1 MKRNLNIND
10 PEKGISSHKMNI
22 NRVTL
27 NFSDETEQS
36 FQYKYFHNSL
46 AQFRLSF
53 LLVVFLYGIFGY
65 LDKLIIE
72 EHVHLFHLI
81 RFGIVIPLLTVVF
94 LFSFS
99 KYFIKIWQE
108 LLFVCFIVAGAGIAV
123 MTIKAPENYSYYAG
137 MMLVFS
143 AGYFFIKLRFFLAS
157 LAGWLTLLFFNIGA
171 IFFSDTESFMIISNN
186 FFFIAANLIGMV
198 AAYNIEFYARRDFF
212 LNLQL
217 DHRNAEIAEANTS
230 LESKVDERTKEL
242 LSAKELAEQSDQLKS
257 AFLANMSHEIR
268 TPMNGI
274 LGFAELLKEPDL
286 SGEQQKD
293 YLNIIEKSGA
303 RMLSI
308 INDIID
314 ISKIESRQMKVAIS
328 VTNVNQQIG
337 FIYNFFK
344 LEVEQKGLNILMK
357 NIDPANETIIE
368 TDREKL
374 YAILT
379 NLVKNAIKFT
389 NAGRIEI
396 GYKKKEEY
404 LEFYVKDTG
413 VGISPEK
420 ADLIFERFRQ
430 GSDLLTRNYEGA
442 GLGLAIS
449 KSYVEMLGGKIWVES
464 DPDGISGEKGS
475 TFYFTLPLNHNNH
488 G

>member
-1 MKRNLNIND
+1 MK
-10 PEKGISSHKMNI
+10 I
-22 NRVTL
+22 NRITL
-27 NFSDETEQS
+27 AFQDETEKN
-36 FQYKYFHNSL
+36 FQTKYFYNSL
-46 AQFRLSF
+46 PQFRLSF
-53 LLVVFLYGIFGY
+53 VLLGFLYGIFGY
-65 LDKLIIE
+65 LDKLIIA
-72 EHVHLFHLI
+72 EHVQLFHLI
-81 RFGIVIPLLTVVF
+81 RFGIVIPLLAFVF

-99 KYFIKIWQE
+99 SYFIKIWQE
-108 LLFVCFIVAGAGIAV
+108 LLFVCFIVGGAGIAV
-123 MTIKAPENYSYYAG
+123 MTFKAPENYNYYAG
-137 MMLVFS
+137 LMLVFS
-143 AGYFFIKLRFFLAS
+143 AGYFFVKLRFFLAS
-157 LAGWLTLLFFNIGA
+157 LAGWLNLLFFNIGA
-171 IFFSDTESFMIISNN
+171 IFFSDTKTSMIISNN

-198 AAYNIEFYARRDFF
+198 AAYHIEFYARRDFF

-217 DHRNAEIAEANTS
+217 DHRNAEIAEANAN
-230 LESKVDERTKEL
+230 LELKVDERTKEL

-286 SGEQQKD
+286 CDERQIK

-308 INDIID
+308 INDIVD
-314 ISKIESRQMKVAIS
+314 ISKIESGQMKVTIS
-328 VTNVNQQIG
+328 ETNVNQQIG

-344 LEVEQKGLNILMK
+344 LEAAQKGLTIFMK
-357 NIDPANETIIE
+357 NIDSEHETLLK

-389 NAGRIEI
+389 KTGSIEI
-396 GYKKKEEY
+396 GFNKKEEF
-404 LEFYVKDTG
+404 LEFFVRDTG

-420 ADLIFERFRQ
+420 VEVIFERFRQ
-430 GSDLLTRNYEGA
+430 GSVLLTRNYEGS
-442 GLGLAIS
+442 GLGLTIS
-449 KSYVEMLGGKIWVES
+449 KAYVEMLGGKIWVES
-464 DPDGISGEKGS
+464 NPEKGS
-475 TFYFTLPLNHNNH
+475 TFYFTIPE